1 MKRRSRVEAELI
13 TAAQWL
19 VNWLWQ
25 FRAALLQ
32 LAMHCSRIECRKVQ
46 SERCR
51 VEVQMGW
58 RADGGR
64 AVGKLARLGDT
75 TEDAVSSA
83 NHISHTRPRWCTLP
97 SRWSHLARCP
107 KYFGQPSALLIREVG
122 VGVTVRVKRWQRSR
136 HILQKWRLVNKC
148 RRMKNCVNT
157 SKERGCAPTQAVAYI
172 CSIVT
177 FFGNF
182 HCIVCTIV
190 AFVCL
195 HWFVMIM

>member
-1 MKRRSRVEAELI
+1 MQESAVREVQGWGADGMTSRRRARCGQ
-13 TAAQWL
+13 AGK
-19 VNWLWQ
+19 
-25 FRAALLQ
+25 AALL
-32 LAMHCSRIECRKVQ
+32 
-46 SERCR
+46 
-51 VEVQMGW
+51 W
-58 RADGGR
+58 
-64 AVGKLARLGDT
+64 DT